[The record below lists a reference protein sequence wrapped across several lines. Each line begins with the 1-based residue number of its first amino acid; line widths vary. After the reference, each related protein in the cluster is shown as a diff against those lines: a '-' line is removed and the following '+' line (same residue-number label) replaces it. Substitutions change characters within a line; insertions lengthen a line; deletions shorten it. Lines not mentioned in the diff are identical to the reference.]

1 MSHQFMLHTFSLRAL
16 RCGLGICLLLA
27 SSVFAQ
33 STPRLFTAADIN
45 AVREVDDPQLSPE
58 GDWVAYT
65 VRVTDTA
72 KDKRTTHVWMSS
84 WDGQRTLQLTHS
96 EEGERM
102 PRWSPDKK
110 FLAFVSS
117 RGSEDG
123 PGQVWLLD
131 RRGGEAQQ
139 LTSFEGDV
147 LDYDWSPDGSKL
159 AVIVLDP
166 DPAKAI
172 SKDKATAKD
181 ANKTTPPLVIDRFYF
196 KVDNSGYQREQRQHL
211 YLFDVQN
218 RRAQLLTPGKFDESG
233 PSWSPDGTQIAF
245 LSKRTDDPDRN
256 SEFGLYTIGPV
267 SSSEQGTPKLLTTF
281 EGETG
286 DSNWTAAPAWSP
298 DGKQLAV
305 LVGGDPKL
313 IYYSTHHLALVAA
326 AGGNKRILTTALDR
340 NILQPRWSADGK
352 TLYMLVEDDL
362 NQHLAK
368 LNVANGKIE
377 RVLDGRRRT
386 GSFDLNGKGRIVVLD
401 STVNSPDEVFAL
413 AGDKPRA
420 LSRQN
425 DVWLASVKLANTEP
439 TSFNSKD
446 GTRISG
452 FIVTPP
458 DYVPG
463 RTYPTLLWV
472 HGGPVSQFAN
482 TLTPAWQIFA
492 ASGYVVVSANPRGS
506 SGRGEAFSK
515 AIYADWGNKD
525 SEDVLAAV
533 DNAVAKGIADP
544 QKLGVGGWSYGGIL
558 TNNLIAR
565 DTRFKAATSGASIG
579 NVMAGFGT
587 DMYVREYIHE
597 LGTPWTNLD
606 VYLRNSY
613 PFLHADRIK
622 TPTLFLCGERDFN
635 VPLLNSEQMYQAL
648 RVLGIDT
655 QLIIYPEQFH
665 GLRKPSYLQDRMQ
678 RYLDWY
684 GKYLLGTGPRTV
696 STQ

>member
-1 MSHQFMLHTFSLRAL
+1 MSHQSLLQSLPARTL
-16 RCGLGICLLLA
+16 RWSLGLWLLLA
-27 SSVFAQ
+27 ASAFAQ
-33 STPRLFTAADIN
+33 SPQRLFTADDIN

-58 GDWVAYT
+58 GEWVAYT
-65 VRVTDTA
+65 VRSADTD
-72 KDKRTTHVWMSS
+72 KDKRNTHVWMSS
-84 WDGQRTLQLTHS
+84 WDGQRTMQLTDS
-96 EEGERM
+96 EQGERM

-110 FLAFVSS
+110 FLAFLSS

-123 PGQVWLLD
+123 PTQIWLLD
-131 RRGGEAQQ
+131 RRGGEAQR

-147 LDYDWSPDGSKL
+147 VDYDWSADGNKL

-166 DPAKAI
+166 DPAKAA
-172 SKDKATAKD
+172 SKE
-181 ANKTTPPLVIDRFYF
+181 ANKTTPPIVIDRFYF
-196 KVDNSGYQREQRQHL
+196 KVDDSGYQREQRQHL
-211 YLFDVQN
+211 YVFDLQS
-218 RRAQLLTPGKFDESG
+218 RQTQLLTPGKFDESG
-233 PSWSPDGTQIAF
+233 PSWSPNGEQIAF

-256 SEFGLYTIGPV
+256 SEFGLYTLAV
-267 SSSEQGTPKLLTTF
+267 NSSEPGTPKLLTTF

-286 DSNWTAAPAWSP
+286 DSDWTVAPAWSP

-313 IYYSTHHLALVAA
+313 IYYSTHHLALVPA
-326 AGGNKRILTTALDR
+326 AGGDKRILTTALDR

-352 TLYMLVEDDL
+352 VIYMLIEDDL

-368 LNVANGKIE
+368 LNVASGKIE

-386 GSFDLNGKGRIVVLD
+386 RSFDLSSKGRIVVLD

-413 AGDKPRA
+413 AGDKSRP

-425 DVWLASVKLANTEP
+425 DAWLATVKLANTEP
-439 TSFNSKD
+439 ASFNSKD

-463 RTYPTLLWV
+463 RAYPTLLWI

-482 TLTPAWQIFA
+482 TFTSTWQIFA

-506 SGRGEAFSK
+506 SGRGENFSK
-515 AIYADWGNKD
+515 SIYADWGNKD
-525 SEDVLAAV
+525 SEDVLAAI

-544 QKLGVGGWSYGGIL
+544 QRLGVGGWSYGGIL
-558 TNNLIAR
+558 TNNVIAR
-565 DTRFKAATSGASIG
+565 DTRFKAATSGASIA
-579 NVMAGFGT
+579 NVLAGYGT

-597 LGTPWTNLD
+597 LGTPWANLD

-635 VPLLNSEQMYQAL
+635 VPLQNSEQMYQAL
-648 RVLGIDT
+648 RTLGVDT
-655 QLIIYPEQFH
+655 QLVIYPGQFH
-665 GLRKPSYLQDRMQ
+665 GLRKPSYLKDRMQ

-684 GKYLLGTGPRTV
+684 AKYLLGSAPRTV
-696 STQ
+696 NAQ